1 MHGIQTATPAKPA
14 WPLNGIASD
23 ASAAR
28 PEAASQAMPWS
39 RRFPAVSVSTATA
52 AWIAIGAAVGA
63 GVAVL
68 LAAWI
73 WLRVRR
79 LRTGQAV
86 LLGDGKADLVDFA
99 VSLQGRIDDLHRA
112 VDEVAA
118 GLVRVDRRA
127 DESVRNSSIVR
138 YDAYEDTGG
147 HQSGSLAL
155 LDSRRTGIVVTAIQG
170 RDYARIYM
178 KELDRGR
185 ASVDLSPEE
194 AEAVE
199 RAMSR

>member
-1 MHGIQTATPAKPA
+1 MTFS
-14 WPLNGIASD
+14 AS
-23 ASAAR
+23 
-28 PEAASQAMPWS
+28 
-39 RRFPAVSVSTATA
+39 TA
-52 AWIAIGAAVGA
+52 AWIAIGAAAAAV
-63 GVAVL
+63 VA
-68 LAAWI
+68 LALAVWM

-79 LRTGQAV
+79 LKAGQEV
-86 LLGDGKADLVDFA
+86 LLGGGKGDLVDFA

-127 DESVRNSSIVR
+127 DESVRNVSIVR

-147 HQSGSLAL
+147 HQSASLAV
-155 LDSRRTGIVVTAIQG
+155 LDSGRTGVVVTAIQG

-178 KELDRGR
+178 KELDRGK
-185 ASVDLSPEE
+185 AAVALSPEE

>member
-1 MHGIQTATPAKPA
+1 M
-14 WPLNGIASD
+14 SF
-23 ASAAR
+23 SA
-28 PEAASQAMPWS
+28 
-39 RRFPAVSVSTATA
+39 ATA
-52 AWIAIGAAVGA
+52 AWIAIGAAAGA
-63 GVAVL
+63 GLTLL

-79 LRTGQAV
+79 LKVGQNV
-86 LLGDGKADLVDFA
+86 LLGGGKADLVDFA

-118 GLVRVDRRA
+118 GLVRVDRRT
-127 DESVRNSSIVR
+127 DESVRNISIVR
-138 YDAYEDTGG
+138 YDAYEDAGG
-147 HQSGSLAL
+147 NQSASLAV
-155 LDSRRTGIVVTAIQG
+155 LDSQRTGVVVSAIQG

-185 ASVDLSPEE
+185 PSVALSPEE